1 MPLRVLIVDDSQRFL
16 DAARTTLNRQGLT
29 VVGTA
34 TSPAA
39 ALGDTEM
46 LRPDAVLVDIGLGEA
61 SGFELARQLVHG
73 FPNLRSRV
81 VLISARAEE
90 DFADLI
96 TESPAV
102 GFIPKSRLSARSV
115 RELLSRRSRRTTSRS
130 G

>member
-16 DAARTTLNRQGLT
+16 DAARTTLSRQGLR

-61 SGFELARQLVHG
+61 SGFELARQLVQG
-73 FPNLRSRV
+73 FPDLRSHV

-115 RELLSRRSRRTTSRS
+115 RDLLSRRSHETAPA
-130 G
+130 